1 MTADPSPALNVTL
14 PQPAGRRF
22 GLALGGG
29 GARGLAHIPMLEA
42 LDELGVRPDIIAG
55 TSIGALIGA
64 GYAAGM
70 SGADLREYVLELF
83 GRRFAALS
91 LMRQRWTGRVWDYWN
106 PLTPALINGVSLIET
121 ALPALLPKTFEELR
135 IPLLVVATDYCAQNE
150 CVLSQGALI
159 PAIAASAAIPALFK
173 TVEIGGRILLD
184 GGFVNPTPF
193 DLLRGRADVVAAV
206 DVMGGVPPLT
216 AAPNSV
222 DAVMASTQIALRSI
236 VVEKLRWAAP
246 DVFVQPDVGR
256 FRVLDFWKAAEIWE
270 ATAPAKEEFKRAL
283 CNLVKPN

>member
-1 MTADPSPALNVTL
+1 MATNGNSP
-14 PQPAGRRF
+14 PQPGKGVPRL

-42 LDELGVRPDIIAG
+42 LDELGVRPSVIAG

-70 SGADLREYVLELF
+70 SGRDLREYVLELF

-91 LMRQRWTGRVWDYWN
+91 VMRHRWTGRVWDYWN

-121 ALPALLPKTFEELR
+121 ALPALLPRTFEELGT
-135 IPLLVVATDYCAQNE
+135 PLIVSATDFGAHTE
-150 CVLSQGALI
+150 LVLSEGPLI

-173 TVEIGGRILLD
+173 PVEIGGRWLID
-184 GGFVNPTPF
+184 GGFVNPVPF
-193 DLLRGRADVVAAV
+193 DLLRGRADVIAAV
-206 DVMGGVPPLT
+206 DVMGFAETEGR
-216 AAPNSV
+216 PNSV
-222 DAVMASTQIALRSI
+222 DAVVGSTQIALRAI
-236 VVEKLRWAAP
+236 VTEKLKAGAP
-246 DVFVQPDVGR
+246 DVFVRPEVAA

-270 ATAPAKEEFKRAL
+270 TAAPAKEAFKRAVTNA
-283 CNLVKPN
+283 CS